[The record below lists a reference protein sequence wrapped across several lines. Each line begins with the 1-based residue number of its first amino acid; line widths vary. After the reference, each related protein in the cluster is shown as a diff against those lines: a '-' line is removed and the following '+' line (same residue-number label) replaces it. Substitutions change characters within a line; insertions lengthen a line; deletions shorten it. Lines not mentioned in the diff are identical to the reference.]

1 MKRKWRWVTKA
12 WGISFLCWAM
22 WWSLGTGMAA
32 VQSAKGPTVDVLRYE
47 VDAELDLERSTLR
60 GEGGLFLRFLEDTPS
75 LELSFSRHLSVISAT
90 DSEGRRLSLGSAAL
104 SRDAIRL
111 EPETPWRAGNE
122 AHLVISF
129 EGSFEPEQYA
139 FLDTPQDKKAL
150 LDRDGGY
157 LLTEAFWFPSHQLP
171 VDPAEVSL
179 RVVVPLGFTV
189 VGPGELAAV
198 ETLGLTEAFQWASRD
213 PVNSAPLFIGRFFRQ
228 SFEEKSPKLVFF
240 VQEESADKDL
250 SPLAELV
257 WEILAFYE
265 EEFGRSGLETLT
277 VVQTRNLAITPLGS
291 RGLLPLELRY
301 WGSSLPP
308 WRELAYR
315 LALQWWGYGVLPERA
330 GDAWLADGFATYAA
344 LCFGRA
350 NRSDEYSTEL
360 AKTAVEALKYQEQAP
375 VADGFN
381 LERGSARYQSIVA
394 AKGGWILF
402 MLEQLLGQDKIKA
415 VLQEFYANHAGLT
428 GSTREFARLIDEAAG
443 EDYRWFFTQWL
454 ESVGVPELRL
464 EYTILKLREGGFR
477 IRGRVLQDLEMFR
490 MPLEILVETKGQPEE
505 KKILVSGKVTSF
517 AFETETLPVRLVLDP
532 HGKVLRDSDRMR
544 VAVSIAMG
552 DEYRERGEYVSA
564 IREYERAL
572 ELNPRNSL
580 AHFRLGQ
587 TFFEQHSYSNAANS
601 MREALNGDLQPEWI
615 EVWAHIYL
623 GKVYDILG
631 QRRRAEA
638 EYQKALNTKVDYNGS
653 LAEAQKYLEEPFS
666 QPSSVLG

>member
-1 MKRKWRWVTKA
+1 
-12 WGISFLCWAM
+12 
-22 WWSLGTGMAA
+22 
-32 VQSAKGPTVDVLRYE
+32 
-47 VDAELDLERSTLR
+47 
-60 GEGGLFLRFLEDTPS
+60 
-75 LELSFSRHLSVISAT
+75 
-90 DSEGRRLSLGSAAL
+90 
-104 SRDAIRL
+104 
-111 EPETPWRAGNE
+111 
-122 AHLVISF
+122 
-129 EGSFEPEQYA
+129 
-139 FLDTPQDKKAL
+139 
-150 LDRDGGY
+150 
-157 LLTEAFWFPSHQLP
+157 
-171 VDPAEVSL
+171 
-179 RVVVPLGFTV
+179 
-189 VGPGELAAV
+189 
-198 ETLGLTEAFQWASRD
+198 
-213 PVNSAPLFIGRFFRQ
+213 
-228 SFEEKSPKLVFF
+228 
-240 VQEESADKDL
+240 
-250 SPLAELV
+250 
-257 WEILAFYE
+257 
-265 EEFGRSGLETLT
+265 
-277 VVQTRNLAITPLGS
+277 
-291 RGLLPLELRY
+291 
-301 WGSSLPP
+301 
-308 WRELAYR
+308 
-315 LALQWWGYGVLPERA
+315 
-330 GDAWLADGFATYAA
+330 
-344 LCFGRA
+344 
-350 NRSDEYSTEL
+350 DEYSTEL